1 MEKNV
6 TILTYD
12 EMDEI
17 RETINSLISDAH
29 VGAYEYCNP
38 KDMCLLIHRGL
49 RDLKDLFD
57 F

>member
-6 TILTYD
+6 TILTYE
-12 EMDEI
+12 EMNEI
-17 RETINSLISDAH
+17 RETINSLIST
-29 VGAYEYCNP
+29 AYEHYNP

>member
-6 TILTYD
+6 TILTYE

-17 RETINSLISDAH
+17 RETINSLISTAYD
-29 VGAYEYCNP
+29 GAYEHYNP